1 MKNKAIHEL
10 TKQHHY
16 DIRTCEENIQRLA
29 NDITRIERMF
39 EVLWQEMRKKGADLA
54 ITPSKQELKCS
65 LCDTMT
71 NRYHITAYEGGYY
84 KETVCVQCYID
95 KGVNEES

>member
-1 MKNKAIHEL
+1 MKNRDLDKHV
-10 TKQHHY
+10 KQHHY
-16 DIRTCEENIQRLA
+16 DIRVCEENIQRLA
-29 NDITRIERMF
+29 DDITRIEKMF

-84 KETVCVQCYID
+84 KETVCVPCYID
-95 KGVNEES
+95 KGIDEES

>member
-10 TKQHHY
+10 TKQHHH
-16 DIRTCEENIQRLA
+16 DIRLNEENIKRLA

-39 EVLWQEMRKKGADLA
+39 EVLWQELRKKGADLA
-54 ITPSKQELKCS
+54 ITPQKQELKCS
-65 LCDTMT
+65 DCGIMT

-84 KETVCVQCYID
+84 KETICVDCYID
-95 KGVNEES
+95 KGIDEES